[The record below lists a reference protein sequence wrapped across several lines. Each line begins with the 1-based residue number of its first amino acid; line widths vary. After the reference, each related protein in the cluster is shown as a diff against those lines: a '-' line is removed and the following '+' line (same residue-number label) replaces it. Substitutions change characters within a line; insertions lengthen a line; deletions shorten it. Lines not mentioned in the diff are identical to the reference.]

1 MSLIKFVITKK
12 NSFIGKSYLCDGLFV
27 LNIVNSPLV
36 KCDLSSSSVSNID
49 LSYVW
54 HGGLGH
60 VNLKTIECMM
70 NLDLISE
77 FEINCKA

>member
-1 MSLIKFVITKK
+1 M
-12 NSFIGKSYLCDGLFV
+12 
-27 LNIVNSPLV
+27 NIVNSPLV
-36 KCDLSSSSVSNID
+36 KCDLSFSSVSNID

-60 VNLKTIECMM
+60 VKLKTIEWMM

-77 FEINCKA
+77 FEINSEA